1 MHYREEIKIDLQN
14 KIALITGANRGIGQ
28 NISYSLAE
36 KGVHVIITARTESQ
50 LLEVKKN
57 INSKGGKAAAIPA
70 DLSEKEDILN
80 LFDEVN
86 KRFGKLEILINNAGI
101 GLFGKLVDFPIEDFD
116 KIMNVNLRAVYLCCQ
131 QALKIM
137 IPARNG
143 HIINISSVVG
153 VKGYP
158 SQTAYTASKHAVMG
172 LTKSLAAE
180 IQEYGICVS
189 VILPGGVDTEFARQV
204 RPDLDRSIL
213 IPPSDISNTV
223 LYLLGLSGNAM
234 VDEIYIRRRTNKPF

>member
-1 MHYREEIKIDLQN
+1 MDLQN
-14 KIALITGANRGIGQ
+14 KIALITGASRGIGQ

-57 INSKGGKAAAIPA
+57 INSKGGKATAIPA
-70 DLSEKEDILN
+70 DLSKREDILN

-101 GLFGKLVDFPIEDFD
+101 GVFGKIVDFPIEDFD

-137 IPARNG
+137 IPARTG

-158 SQTAYTASKHAVMG
+158 NQTAYTASKHAVMG

-189 VILPGGVDTEFARQV
+189 VILPGGVDTEFVRQA

-213 IPPSDISNTV
+213 IPPTDISNTI
-223 LYLLGLSGNAM
+223 LYLLSLSDNAM
-234 VDEIYIRRRTNKPF
+234 VDEICIRRRTNKPF

>member
-1 MHYREEIKIDLQN
+1 MDLQN
-14 KIALITGANRGIGQ
+14 KIALITGASRGIGQ
-28 NISYSLAE
+28 NISYGLAE
-36 KGVHVIITARTESQ
+36 KGVHVIITSRTESQ

-57 INSKGGKAAAIPA
+57 INSKGGKATAIPA
-70 DLSEKEDILN
+70 DLSKETDILN

-101 GLFGKLVDFPIEDFD
+101 GVFGKLVDFPIEDFD

-137 IPARNG
+137 IPARTG

-158 SQTAYTASKHAVMG
+158 NQTAYTASKHAVMG

-189 VILPGGVDTEFARQV
+189 VILPGGVDTEFVRQA

>member
-1 MHYREEIKIDLQN
+1 MDLQN
-14 KIALITGANRGIGQ
+14 KIALITGASRGIGQ

-36 KGVHVIITARTESQ
+36 KGVHVIITSRTESQ

-57 INSKGGKAAAIPA
+57 INSKGGKATAIPA
-70 DLSEKEDILN
+70 DLSKETDILN

-101 GLFGKLVDFPIEDFD
+101 GVFGKLVDFPIEDFD

-137 IPARNG
+137 IPARTG

-158 SQTAYTASKHAVMG
+158 NQTAYTASKHAVMG

-189 VILPGGVDTEFARQV
+189 VILPGGVDTEFVRQA

>member
-1 MHYREEIKIDLQN
+1 MDLQN
-14 KIALITGANRGIGQ
+14 KIALITGASRGIGQ

-137 IPARNG
+137 IPARTG

-158 SQTAYTASKHAVMG
+158 NQTAYTASKHAVMG

-234 VDEIYIRRRTNKPF
+234 VDEIYIRRRTNKPFWKFVKF

>member
-1 MHYREEIKIDLQN
+1 MDLQN
-14 KIALITGANRGIGQ
+14 KIALITGASRGIGQ

-57 INSKGGKAAAIPA
+57 INSKGGKATAIPA
-70 DLSEKEDILN
+70 DLSKREDILN

-101 GLFGKLVDFPIEDFD
+101 GVFGKIVDFPIEDFD

-137 IPARNG
+137 IPARTG

-158 SQTAYTASKHAVMG
+158 NQTAYTASKHAIMG

-189 VILPGGVDTEFARQV
+189 VILPGGVDTEFVRQA

-213 IPPSDISNTV
+213 IPPTDISNTI
-223 LYLLGLSGNAM
+223 LYLLSLSDNAM
-234 VDEIYIRRRTNKPF
+234 VDEICIRRRTNKPF

>member
-1 MHYREEIKIDLQN
+1 MDLQN
-14 KIALITGANRGIGQ
+14 KIALITGASRGIGQ

-57 INSKGGKAAAIPA
+57 INSKGGKATAIPA
-70 DLSEKEDILN
+70 DLSKKEDILN

-158 SQTAYTASKHAVMG
+158 NQTAYTASKHAVMG

-189 VILPGGVDTEFARQV
+189 VILPGGVDTEFARQA

-223 LYLLGLSGNAM
+223 LYLLGLSDTAM